1 MNTIMRNILVFFHE
15 KYNGNWV
22 DIYLALAAK
31 EKVDPKEAEECYN
44 RLSAEYNIITMLDAD
59 YPEMYKND
67 DYNKPPFVLFEAK
80 TENTLC

>member
-1 MNTIMRNILVFFHE
+1 MRSILVFFHE

-31 EKVDPKEAEECYN
+31 EKVDPEEAEECYN
-44 RLSAEYNIITMLDAD
+44 RLSAEYNIITMLDD
-59 YPEMYKND
+59 NYPEMYKND
-67 DYNKPPFVLFEAK
+67 NYDKPPFVLFEAK